1 LASTWRVLTTAQS
14 DDVSSRLNAVKK
26 LSTIAIVLGHERTR
40 DDLVPFLERASP
52 ISSRTATDNGAGEA
66 MEDEDEV
73 LMALAEELGNFD
85 EFVGGSQYS
94 QVLLNPLQH
103 LATVE
108 EPLVRQKVCV
118 LSRNILALY
127 LDPSNAWMQA
137 VESLRKIALVLS
149 PSQIEEYFVPLVRT
163 LSQADWF
170 TSRSASTGLF
180 AVMYDRVNP
189 QTQDHLRTWFGQL
202 CQDDTPMVRRE
213 AATNLKVHNPFTPP
227 LTNLVVPHSNG
238 SKGCPGARPVT
249 SFQWSRRR

>member
-14 DDVSSRLNAVKK
+14 DDVSSRLNAIKK
-26 LSTIAIVLGHERTR
+26 LSTIAIVLGPDRAR
-40 DDLVPFLERASP
+40 DDLVPFLERATP
-52 ISSRTATDNGAGEA
+52 ISSRTAADSGAGEA

-73 LMALAEELGNFD
+73 LVALAEELGNFG
-85 EFVGGSQYS
+85 EFVGGSQHS

-118 LSRNILALY
+118 FLRHILALHMN
-127 LDPSNAWMQA
+127 PSNAWMQA
-137 VESLRKIALVLS
+137 VESLRKICLVLS

-238 SKGCPGARPVT
+238 SKGCPRARPVT
-249 SFQWSRRR
+249 FFQWSRKR